1 MVAEALGDTL
11 VDMRGEE
18 LVEKLVE
25 MLGDFEGATLSY
37 KLGEVESEA
46 SIDTFTDTL
55 EAVDNSNQKG
65 DVGA

>member
-11 VDMRGEE
+11 VDMKGEE
-18 LVEKLVE
+18 LVGKLVE
-25 MLGDFEGATLSY
+25 MLGDFEGATPSY

-46 SIDTFTDTL
+46 SIDTLTDTL